1 LVHRHLSPTRRHLR
15 TGSERV
21 MAPTSP
27 YAVPQSVEKIGPAA
41 GHTPFRA
48 SWTANL
54 ARSGQTQTWRASD
67 ASQQLRMPT
76 SVHNRPSWDGRHP
89 VWERRIPQWS
99 PEAAY
104 LRSPAQRFGQVPPK
118 RGFNPS
124 LSETSST
131 VARSQLVTRD
141 WSLLFS
147 PQRSDSLIRRPWP
160 EYEPESSA
168 AVGRRWVGSN
178 LGRLYEHVL
187 PASSSSAA
195 LVQSPSPFDSR
206 ASL

>member
-1 LVHRHLSPTRRHLR
+1 MP
-15 TGSERV
+15 
-21 MAPTSP
+21 PTSP
-27 YAVPQSVEKIGPAA
+27 YAMPQTVEKIGPAA

-48 SWTANL
+48 SWTASL
-54 ARSGQTQTWRASD
+54 ARSGQTQTWRA
-67 ASQQLRMPT
+67 ANTSQQLRMPS
-76 SVHNRPSWDGRHP
+76 SVQNRPSWDSRHP
-89 VWERRIPQWS
+89 VWEKRIPQWS
-99 PEAAY
+99 PEATY
-104 LRSPAQRFGQVPPK
+104 LRSPAQRFGRAPPPK

-178 LGRLYEHVL
+178 LGRLYEHVM
-187 PASSSSAA
+187 PASSSSGA
-195 LVQSPSPFDSR
+195 LVQSTSPFDSR
-206 ASL
+206 SSL